1 MCPTSN
7 RYTHSIAD
15 MSTYPFLDYLKKG
28 TINTDDMA
36 IERITLANEFRFM
49 EKNYN
54 LTPEQEKVILLNS
67 VNAAFTSQE
76 VKEELKKKLNLN

>member
-1 MCPTSN
+1 
-7 RYTHSIAD
+7 
-15 MSTYPFLDYLKKG
+15 
-28 TINTDDMA
+28 MA
-36 IERITLANEFRFM
+36 IERTTLANEFRFM
-49 EKNYN
+49 DKNYN